1 MMSFTSVKNQLDILS
16 SNAEEILPRE
26 DLIKKLKKSKEN
38 NIPLNIKLG
47 CDPSRPDLHI
57 GHTVVLNKLKEFQD
71 LGHNIILVIGDFTAL
86 IGDPTG
92 RNKTRP
98 QISADETKVNSRTY
112 INQVSKII
120 DIDKVRIV
128 YNSEWLNSLNFSKI
142 ISLCSK
148 FTLAQFLE
156 RDDFNKRYKSG
167 KPISLHEF
175 MYPLAQAYDSVFL
188 RSDIEIGGTDQKFN
202 LLLGRDLQ
210 KEFNQNQQ
218 TILTMPLIEGTDG
231 IDKMSKSYD
240 NYIAFNDNAND
251 MYGKVLS
258 IPDDLIF
265 KYFNLVTLISKAEI
279 EDYKFSLKANKINHR
294 DLKRK
299 LAREIVSIYHDN
311 KSASF
316 AESNFDKIFINKEV
330 PDDIPE
336 IKISAKTK
344 LVEVIKS
351 SNQVN
356 SNSEIRRLIKQ
367 NAIKIDDIPITD
379 IHFEINPGKD
389 IIVKIGKRKFLRVKK
404 NSNE

>member
-1 MMSFTSVKNQLDILS
+1 MSFISVKKQLEILS
-16 SNAEEILPRE
+16 SNTEEILPEE
-26 DLIKKLKKSKEN
+26 DLMKKLKKSKEN

-71 LGHNIILVIGDFTAL
+71 LGHNIILVIGDFTAM

-98 QISADETKVNSRTY
+98 QISVDETRINSKTY

-120 DIDKVRIV
+120 NIDKTRIV
-128 YNSEWLNSLNFSKI
+128 YNSKWLDGLNFSKI

-156 RDDFNKRYKSG
+156 RDDFSKRYKSG

-210 KEFNQNQQ
+210 KEFNQDQQ

-231 IDKMSKSYD
+231 VHKMSKSYD
-240 NYIAFNDNAND
+240 NYIAFNDSSDD

-265 KYFNLVTLISKAEI
+265 KYFSLVTSISNLEI
-279 EDYKFSLKANKINHR
+279 EDYKFSLKANKLNNR

-316 AESNFDKIFINKEV
+316 AESNFDKIFVKKEI

-336 IKISAKTK
+336 IIISCSTKI
-344 LVEVIKS
+344 VELIKS
-351 SNQVN
+351 SNQVS

-367 NAIKIDDIPITD
+367 NAIKIDDRTITD
-379 IHFEINPGKD
+379 IHYEIIPGKD
-389 IIVKIGKRKFLRVKK
+389 VVIKIGKRKFLRVKK
-404 NSNE
+404 Q